1 MRETKHRR
9 VKQLVVVLL
18 AVFLIAIA
26 LLLLNIW
33 DSSQDIY
40 QSQSDNQTVVYQNTE
55 YVLRPNVESFLF
67 MMIKLASVWVFSFI
81 HCRHM
86 RDPFNLFGNSW
97 AHSHKIFLNSFS
109 WIFSSPF
116 SVSFYI
122 FPGMSMIK
130 TLYVLYFI
138 LPLTHFSIFCFYFW
152 KISSVLSSS
161 TSLVE
166 F

>member
-1 MRETKHRR
+1 MC
-9 VKQLVVVLL
+9 LL
-18 AVFLIAIA
+18 ASSVATEKSKTTLMSDLFLRPVFLFWE
-26 LLLLNIW
+26 L
-33 DSSQDIY
+33 
-40 QSQSDNQTVVYQNTE
+40 
-55 YVLRPNVESFLF
+55 VESFLF